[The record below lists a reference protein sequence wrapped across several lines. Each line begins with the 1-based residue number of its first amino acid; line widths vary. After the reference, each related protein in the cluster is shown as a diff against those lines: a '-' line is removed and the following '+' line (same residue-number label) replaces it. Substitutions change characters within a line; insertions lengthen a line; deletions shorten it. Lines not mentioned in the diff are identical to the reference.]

1 MHVHVSCVA
10 GITRPERFVSVSSCP
25 IKDIV
30 SLEACK
36 LVATGNRIVGV
47 NAETLTCKVRLS
59 CK

>member
-1 MHVHVSCVA
+1 MHVSCVA
-10 GITRPERFVSVSSCP
+10 GVTRPERFVSVSSCP

-30 SLEACK
+30 SLGACK